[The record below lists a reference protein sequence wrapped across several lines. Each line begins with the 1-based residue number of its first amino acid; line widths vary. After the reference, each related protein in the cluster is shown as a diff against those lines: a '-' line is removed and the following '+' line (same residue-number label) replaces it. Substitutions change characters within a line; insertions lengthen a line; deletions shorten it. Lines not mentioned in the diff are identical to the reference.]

1 VNLQNQ
7 RGDTALHLA
16 AYRGFR
22 EIVLILTQA
31 GADPFLKNG
40 QSKTPL
46 QEAQS
51 RQHNAASE
59 VLLCYMERLGMLLDY
74 TLSLCGQTYLV

>member
-1 VNLQNQ
+1 MNVQNQ

-16 AYRGFR
+16 AYRGFKD
-22 EIVLILTQA
+22 IVQGLVGA
-31 GADPFLKNG
+31 WADPFLKNG

-51 RQHNAASE
+51 QQHSATAD
-59 VLLCYMERLGMLLDY
+59 VLQKYIESLG
-74 TLSLCGQTYLV
+74 